1 MEGPLVFSGFRE
13 FVMRGNVIDLAVAV
27 VIGAAF
33 GAVITSFVGDILTPL
48 LGIFGTTNFE
58 ELTFQVGDAVVRY
71 GAFLNAL
78 IAFLLIA
85 LAIYFFVVRPI
96 NALEARRQA
105 GTEETPTT
113 KTCPECASEIPM
125 AARRCPMCTQ
135 PQHVA

>member
-1 MEGPLVFSGFRE
+1 MKRFEQRFEPWDPVRFAL
-13 FVMRGNVIDLAVAV
+13 L
-27 VIGAAF
+27 GAAF

-58 ELTFQVGDAVVRY
+58 DLTFSVGDAVVRY

-78 IAFLLIA
+78 VSFLLIA

-105 GTEETPTT
+105 GTEETSTT